1 LQWAASTAG
10 SPLAQCGA
18 LFVTPFLHEDVAIVA
33 AALLIVG
40 HRLSLGWALA
50 SLAAGMVARDLTIYG
65 LGAAARKSGIA
76 RRLLIGPRVQR
87 LADWLGGNLTSV
99 VVAGRLVP
107 GLMYPAYIACGWFRL
122 PFAGYALRAIALTV
136 LYLPTVLTLAYFFGQ
151 AALTHVGSWA
161 WILPAVPIVMAV
173 MLQHRPFRKFLARIG
188 LLRQQG
194 GRENLPASSPAED

>member
-1 LQWAASTAG
+1 VQWAASTAG
-10 SPLAQCGA
+10 SPVAQCGA
-18 LFVTPFLHEDVAIVA
+18 LFLTPFLHEDVAIVA

-50 SLAAGMVARDLTIYG
+50 SLAAGMIARDLTIYG
-65 LGAAARKSGIA
+65 LGAAARRSGLA

-122 PFAGYALRAIALTV
+122 PFAGYALRAVALTA
-136 LYLPTVLTLAYFFGQ
+136 LYLPTVLTFAYFFGQ
-151 AALTHVGSWA
+151 AALTHVGRWA
-161 WILPAVPIVMAV
+161 WILPATPIVMALA
-173 MLQHRPFRKFLARIG
+173 LQHRPFRKFLTRIG
-188 LLRQQG
+188 LLQPSRATLSP
-194 GRENLPASSPAED
+194 ESPAEE